1 MFSDLVRPPRVFWLI
16 KMLPHCIW
24 YLSVLYTCLYKN
36 RYKINHSLHCGLW
49 PAAVKRVNA
58 SPSWTWTVL
67 PPATERCHFFQC
79 VCPAASGMI
88 YSFIPSMQN
97 VCACPD
103 QGFIER
109 HPRQL
114 KQTVTDA
121 IWSLSN
127 GCCLK
132 RCHSNLNTNRMRSQ
146 SANSYERQMYKNSW
160 HNPPP

>member
-1 MFSDLVRPPRVFWLI
+1 MVYDLLLLRESMP
-16 KMLPHCIW
+16 
-24 YLSVLYTCLYKN
+24 
-36 RYKINHSLHCGLW
+36 
-49 PAAVKRVNA
+49 
-58 SPSWTWTVL
+58 
-67 PPATERCHFFQC
+67 PPAGHERSYLLQQKEVIFFQC